1 MKPKQKQ
8 FFQSIYVFRLD
19 FGFFFILLQM
29 LFKSFA
35 KSSQRYICGYYTT
48 HTLKN
53 KYIKRET
60 IKGYSI
66 RRNDSGINMILR
78 IIIPNLLKTK
88 MPDRQINE
96 LQKVH

>member
-1 MKPKQKQ
+1 
-8 FFQSIYVFRLD
+8 
-19 FGFFFILLQM
+19 M
-29 LFKSFA
+29 LFKSLA

-60 IKGYSI
+60 IKEYSI

-78 IIIPNLLKTK
+78 IITLNLLKTK

-96 LQKVH
+96 LQKVHQCFVNPARQTMNIPDRIQS